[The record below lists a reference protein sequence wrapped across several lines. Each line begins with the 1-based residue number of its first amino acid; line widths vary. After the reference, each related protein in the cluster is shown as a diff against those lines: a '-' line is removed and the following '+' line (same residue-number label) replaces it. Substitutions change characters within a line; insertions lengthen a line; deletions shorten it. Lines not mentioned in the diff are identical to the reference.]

1 MDRSDCRGHYLKP
14 AFERDFS
21 GRDIPGPPPRGL
33 CAVGWKGAA
42 GSDLGRT
49 YP

>member
-1 MDRSDCRGHYLKP
+1 MDGLDCRGHYLRQD
-14 AFERDFS
+14 AERDFS
-21 GRDIPGPPPRGL
+21 GRDI
-33 CAVGWKGAA
+33 GAA

>member
-1 MDRSDCRGHYLKP
+1 MDGSDCRGHYLKQ

-21 GRDIPGPPPRGL
+21 GRDN
-33 CAVGWKGAA
+33 GAA
-42 GSDLGRT
+42 GSDLGRM